1 MRPVFADPKTDFVF
15 KRIFGAEV
23 HKRLLIELLNA
34 FLELDDEHRIVDLKY
49 LSPEQHVPVDE
60 LKLSLVDVK
69 CFDSTGRHYVVEMQV
84 LNVEGFEK
92 RVVYNTSKAYVTQ
105 LRTGEDYPQLDDVVG
120 VICDFELWPEPPENG
135 GAPVPM
141 LSRWRMQE
149 QHSGVQALS
158 QVQYVFLELPKYS
171 AGDGPRGLID
181 RWAYFF
187 REAENLD
194 VVPEALAD
202 LAFSEALEVARIAN
216 FTAEELEVYDQA
228 KIAEQDARG
237 ALSLAE
243 RHGREKGR
251 AEGRE
256 EGRAEGREEGR
267 EEGRAEGREEGRE
280 AGLTEGLRRAIRSLC
295 SAFSIELDERRVT
308 ALEAMAA
315 PELEALQER
324 LLRDRGWS

>member
-15 KRIFGAEV
+15 KRIFGTEV

-34 FLELDDEHRIVDLKY
+34 LLELDDEHRIVDLKY
-49 LSPEQHVPVDE
+49 LSPEQHVPIDE

-69 CFDSTGRHYVVEMQV
+69 CLDQSGRHYVVEMQV

-120 VICDFELWPEPPENG
+120 VTICDFLLWPEPPQTG
-135 GAPVPM
+135 GPPVPM

-149 QHSGVQALS
+149 QHAGARALDHI
-158 QVQYVFLELPKYS
+158 QFVFLELPKYQ
-171 AGDGPRGLID
+171 AGDEPDGLID

-187 REAENLD
+187 REAKNLD
-194 VVPEALAD
+194 VVPPVLASPPFRD
-202 LAFSEALEVARIAN
+202 ALEVARISYFSA
-216 FTAEELEVYDQA
+216 AELEVYDQA

-243 RHGREKGR
+243 LHGRAAGR
-251 AEGRE
+251 IAGLE
-256 EGRAEGREEGR
+256 EGLARGHEEGL
-267 EEGRAEGREEGRE
+267 A
-280 AGLTEGLRRAIRSLC
+280 EGLRRAIRSLC
-295 SAFSIELDERRVT
+295 KAFDVELDPERDA
-308 ALEAMAA
+308 ALGTMESA
-315 PELEALQER
+315 ELEALQER
-324 LLRDRGWS
+324 LLRDRSWS

>member
-1 MRPVFADPKTDFVF
+1 MRAVFADPKTDFVF
-15 KRIFGAEV
+15 KRIFGTEV
-23 HKRLLIELLNA
+23 HKSLLIELLNA
-34 FLELDDEHRIVDLKY
+34 LLELDEAHRIVDLKY

-69 CFDSTGRHYVVEMQV
+69 CFDQRGRHYVVEMQV

-120 VICDFELWPEPPENG
+120 VTICDFRLWPDPPENG

-149 QHSGVQALS
+149 QHAGARALS
-158 QVQYVFLELPKYS
+158 QVQYVFLELPKYEV
-171 AGDGPRGLID
+171 GDQPSDLVD

-187 REAENLD
+187 RETENLEIIPP
-194 VVPEALAD
+194 VLASPPFRD
-202 LAFSEALEVARIAN
+202 ALEVARVAG
-216 FTAEELEVYDQA
+216 FTPDELEVYDQA

-243 RHGREKGR
+243 RR
-251 AEGRE
+251 
-256 EGRAEGREEGR
+256 
-267 EEGRAEGREEGRE
+267 GRE
-280 AGLTEGLRRAIRSLC
+280 AGVAEGLRRAIRALC
-295 SAFSIELDERRVT
+295 GSFGIELEADREA
-308 ALEAMAA
+308 ALEAMNV
-315 PELEALQER
+315 PDLEALQAQ
-324 LLRDRGWS
+324 LLRDRTWI